1 MSFGKSTDSTEKFNE
16 NIFFLFS
23 NHKKEVMIEY
33 LKYFYD
39 DSAVNFNF

>member
-1 MSFGKSTDSTEKFNE
+1 MNFGKSKDSTVKFNE
-16 NIFFLFS
+16 NIFFLCS

-33 LKYFYD
+33 LKYFFD